1 MNTEKPTAEE
11 RIHHP
16 YSPSSLQSREACACY
31 ASAFTGSEAA
41 EMGTK
46 QHNVADSGE
55 DDASLPDEKAIAAV
69 ECIKF
74 VEDLV
79 SQWPGCTVIKEE
91 YLQVDD
97 EVIRVKRPR
106 EELVDGKRVK
116 SHIIQ
121 TFKGSTAGYL
131 DVGLVSADQT
141 KAKVADFKFG
151 QVAVETASN
160 NVQGIAY
167 GLGLWKRFPTLE
179 EFEVIFISP
188 HRDEVSRHTFYRAE
202 FPALLLRIKTIV
214 QRAVEANKVED
225 DFTKANPTVGACLF
239 CSRIGRCPRVAEL
252 ALKLGKKYSPLTM
265 PDSISTSVFLDPAD
279 AARGI
284 KFAQVIKAWC
294 EAFRTQAT
302 AKSID
307 DPKFMPD
314 GFKVVQMQKRKVV
327 SAIALGEFA
336 KTHLPVEMHASV
348 ERLYDI
354 AIGPLEK
361 LISTAAPRGNKERAV
376 EYFGEG
382 ALAAGL
388 MELGEPYAFLRQD
401 NAK

>member
-41 EMGTK
+41 ETGTK

-131 DVGLVSADQT
+131 DVGLVSADRT
-141 KAKVADFKFG
+141 KAKVTDFKFG
-151 QVAVETASN
+151 AVAVETAAN
-160 NVQGIAY
+160 NVQGISY

-179 EFEVIFISP
+179 EFEVIFLSP
-188 HRDEVSRHTFYRAE
+188 HRDEISRHTFYRAE

-214 QRAVEANKVED
+214 QRAVEANKSED

-239 CSRIGRCPRVAEL
+239 CSRIGRCPKVAEL
-252 ALKLGKKYSPLTM
+252 ALRLGKKYAPLTI
-265 PDSISTSVFLDPAD
+265 PDSVSTSVFLDPAD

-284 KFAQVIKAWC
+284 RFAQVIKQWA
-294 EAFRTQAT
+294 EGYRAQVTNKT
-302 AKSID
+302 ID
-307 DPKFMPD
+307 DPKFVPD
-314 GFKVVQMQKRKVV
+314 GYKVVSMQKRTVKK
-327 SAIALGEFA
+327 AKALGEFA
-336 KTHLPVEMHASV
+336 KTFLPDEMK
-348 ERLYDI
+348 ERIEGLYDI
-354 AIGPLEK
+354 ALGNVEK
-361 LISTAAPRGNKERAV
+361 LISTAAPRGKKEATV
-376 EYFGEG
+376 DDFGEK

-388 MELGEPYAFLRQD
+388 VELGEPYSFLRQSKD
-401 NAK
+401 A